1 MGARPR
7 RYLLTGTLNGS
18 VQMWDLTT
26 ALDQHSQTRAQ
37 LIQLALGGAIAGGGG
52 SLGGSGGGEKQ
63 GGGGGGGSGG
73 GGVGL
78 NGLNIQAL
86 NNFIVNRQLLAIL
99 QVSCGLDRVLGGGRV
114 NF

>member
-52 SLGGSGGGEKQ
+52 GSLGSGAADKQ
-63 GGGGGGGSGG
+63 GSSAAGGSGG
-73 GGVGL
+73 GGAGL
-78 NGLNIQAL
+78 SGLNIQAL

-99 QVSCGLDRVLGGGRV
+99 QVRPQPP
-114 NF
+114 